1 MRLRGNIK
9 LIAGAA
15 ALVVLAAVIV
25 ILVVFF
31 MRSQEPEIP
40 GLVSASVEGDEPT
53 ILEND
58 SGAKI
63 VVPALESNEDI
74 TVSIRKVPPPVSHV
88 SIGEVFDFS
97 IVDEAGQD
105 VSLDQPVAITLPYS
119 LPEGR
124 EHSDVVVL
132 HWNETEGKWDPVEG
146 GDIDQAAQTITVQVS
161 HLSTFG
167 ISWLL
172 TFAEFLANSA
182 EALIGTTFGQH
193 YEQGNKHLLALKAS
207 GGTHKVNGEVSL
219 IIDVDDLLGITEE
232 GKAGYVTTWLN
243 VTAGLG
249 QISWSNTLPV
259 GIYFFVHDRSEGDDD
274 PRFKAK
280 FKSLSGSAT
289 IGGHVVGLEALTVT
303 NGKINPASGNY
314 QVCLTCTEDTL
325 GVSLSWADLTWNANK
340 AELRLRPDDSLFN
353 PLKGSLGPID
363 GSTEE
368 ISAEEFAS
376 EVIGSTFEV
385 IGDEI
390 RAIFDEPSAP
400 FTSYDQPSPELAID
414 WYGSLQNQIV
424 GHCGGENRY
433 GPSSRLCSDGDMIFP
448 SHTDSSG
455 SPVVETPLRLW
466 VKGDARET
474 RDYFVKL
481 VDISPGW
488 EIKVD
493 RDSNLWSTLVTLVLY
508 DDRAQFEARA
518 GAVHSIPFLAG
529 NTSFAPNPGVATF
542 KLVHVKGFADDKVLD
557 LYRVELWQGR
567 EVSDLS
573 VTATPNSIEA
583 TSGDSTTVVA
593 NVTNRGPN
601 SVNQVALHI
610 DVTDSENIL
619 FSSASTSG
627 GANPCR
633 TLYFGKLL
641 CELGA
646 LNPNQSAAVNLNF
659 SLSGSGSPIG
669 GDYVHLQVSS
679 PVYDPQS
686 SNNYLTS
693 TILISPSTTGP
704 TQPQPPP
711 PIVQPPLP
719 TDASDREA
727 LIALYDATRGEYWY
741 NNRNGNEVWDV
752 DEVNSDISSWHGV
765 TVNSA
770 GRVTGLD
777 LYSNSLRYDRDHRN
791 SLPPELGNLAY
802 LWSLVLSDNDLRG
815 RIPDAFGNLGNLV
828 ELDLNDNSLSGN
840 IPASLGNL
848 TSLEALDLSNN
859 NLSGEIPAG
868 LGSLP
873 RMDVV
878 YLGGNNLSG
887 CVPAEWRRVQGDP
900 DELGLPFCDV
910 ALNDLTI
917 SPGRLS
923 PEFEVS
929 ESSYTAEIPAYETTI
944 APANYQG
951 ASFQFLDAGGNVLT
965 DADSARPGHQ
975 VQLTAAT
982 TAVTILVT
990 SQDGRREGS
999 YTIGITRSPGGP
1011 GTPVINPATPG
1022 PATLALSWSAPSNS
1036 GTSPISSYS
1045 LRYRVAGPGG
1055 GAPAPWTVIQSV
1067 WNPSLGGLSYD
1078 LTGLQPSVRYELQMR
1093 AVNNSGPGPWSATV
1107 TGATASALPPGMPL
1121 NSTAAPA
1128 DQTGIRLSWG
1138 RPSSDGGSPITGYR
1152 IQSSEDGSTWATL
1165 VANARPGILTYSHT
1179 ALSAGSTWH
1188 YRVAAINSVGQGP
1201 WSNVATASTESPVT
1215 PQVPGPPINPA
1226 ATAEG
1231 STSIRLTW
1239 RPPASSGSSAVSR
1252 YQLEVSVDG
1261 VRWSPLAA
1269 VGPLTTSYTHTG
1281 LPQQSARRY
1290 RVAAANAAGL
1300 GEWSVVFSATT
1311 ESESIT
1317 TLPVEPPVSGSPE
1330 GDRIALVAF
1339 YNSTGGPNWVRNDS
1353 WLSGAPLSQWYGVT
1367 TDSGGRVTDLK
1378 LSEHQLSGRLPAE
1391 LGNLTGLRVLD
1402 LGNRSYSCPRDGC
1415 VPGSPSGNQLTGVL
1429 PAELGN
1435 LKQLEQIVLSANS
1448 MTGPIPQWLGN
1459 LPNLKRLDLAGNRF
1473 VGFLPQELGRLKNL
1487 EQLRLG
1493 NNFLEVGPIPDWIRG
1508 LNKLRSIDLASSDL
1522 RGPLPAWFGELTR
1535 LSNLDLT
1542 ANRLTGPIPP
1552 ELARLAEMRTL
1563 GLGGNEFTGP
1573 LPAFLGAFTKLQNLS
1588 VASNRLSGPIPK
1600 ELGNLTE
1607 LRFLFLANAQ
1617 LTGCVPAGLQDVE
1630 FNDFQSLNL
1639 PFCATSP
1646 TTAVPQPPSGGIVEG
1661 DRAALVAFYNA
1672 TGGPFWANKDNW
1684 LTNTPLNEWHGVTAD
1699 ANGRVTEVAL
1709 EDNGLTGSLPPN
1721 IGQLSELRDLV
1732 LRTEVEYPCQ
1742 WVAGP
1747 GYDCHPASSSPNRLS
1762 GALPSELGNLSML
1775 KVLDLQGNQFSG
1787 EIPAF
1792 LSRLGNLETL
1802 YLGENDFTGRIPPE
1816 LGNLS
1821 NLTRLYL
1828 GYNQLAGN
1836 IPPQLGNLPNLKE
1849 LLLWA
1854 SGLTGTLPR
1863 ELTRLS
1869 KLERLSVGGNRLTGE
1884 IPLWLGNLTSLR
1896 ELHIV
1901 SNQFSGNIPAEMG
1914 SWKSLRSLHLGWNQL
1929 TGPIPPEL
1937 DELPELEYLQLE
1949 ANQLSGCIPQGLRDV
1964 ADNDLD
1970 NLGLPYCN

>member
-1 MRLRGNIK
+1 M
-9 LIAGAA
+9 
-15 ALVVLAAVIV
+15 VVLAAVIV

-31 MRSQEPEIP
+31 TRSQEPEIP
-40 GLVSASVEGDEPT
+40 GLVSTSVESDEPT

-63 VVPALESNEDI
+63 VVPALESSEDI

-132 HWNETEGKWDPVEG
+132 HWNEAEGKWDPVEG

-172 TFAEFLANSA
+172 SFAEFLADSA

-193 YEQGNKHLLALKAS
+193 YEQGNKHLLALKAA

-289 IGGHVVGLEALTVT
+289 IGGHVVGLEVLTVT

-314 QVCLTCTEDTL
+314 QVCLTCTDNTQ
-325 GVSLSWADLTWNANK
+325 GVSLSWADLTWNASR
-340 AELRLRPDDSLFN
+340 AELRLRPDDSLFDT
-353 PLKGSLGPID
+353 LKGSLGPID

-385 IGDEI
+385 IGDQI

-400 FTSYDQPSPELAID
+400 FTSYDQPSPQAAID

-424 GHCGGENRY
+424 GHCGGENNF

-493 RDSNLWSTLVTLVLY
+493 RDSNLWSTLVTLLFY

-542 KLVHVKGFADDKVLD
+542 ELVHVKGFGDDEVLD

-573 VTATPNSIEA
+573 VTATPNSVEA
-583 TSGDSTTVVA
+583 TSGDSTTLVA

-646 LNPNQSAAVNLNF
+646 LNPNQSATVNLNF

-711 PIVQPPLP
+711 PIVQPPPP

-741 NNRNGNEVWDV
+741 NNSKGNEVWDV
-752 DEVNSDISSWHGV
+752 DDVNSDISSWHGV

-770 GRVTGLD
+770 GRVIGLD

-828 ELDLNDNSLSGN
+828 ELLLDDNSLSGN

-848 TSLEALDLSNN
+848 SNLESLDLSDN

-868 LGSLP
+868 LGNLP
-873 RMDVV
+873 KMDVV

-887 CVPAEWRRVQGDP
+887 CIPAEWRRIQGDL

-917 SPGRLS
+917 NPGRLS
-923 PEFEVS
+923 PEFEIS

-944 APANYQG
+944 APANYQS

-965 DADSARPGHQ
+965 DADAARPGHQ
-975 VQLTAAT
+975 VQLTTAT

-990 SQDGRREGS
+990 SRDGEEDAS
-999 YTIGITRSPGGP
+999 YTIEISRSPGSP
-1011 GTPVINPATPG
+1011 GAPVMNPATPM
-1022 PATLALSWSAPSNS
+1022 PSTLALSWSAPSNT

-1045 LRYRVAGPGG
+1045 LRYRVAEAGG
-1055 GAPAPWTVIQSV
+1055 GALTPWPVVQNA

-1107 TGATASALPPGMPL
+1107 TGATVSALPPGMPL
-1121 NSTAAPA
+1121 NSTAAA
-1128 DQTGIRLSWG
+1128 AGQTGIWLSWG

-1152 IQSSEDGSTWATL
+1152 IQASEDGSTWATL
-1165 VANARPGILTYSHT
+1165 VANAHPGILTYSHT

-1188 YRVAAINSVGQGP
+1188 YRVAAINSAGLGT

-1215 PQVPGPPINPA
+1215 PQAPGPPVNPA

-1239 RPPASSGSSAVSR
+1239 RPPASTGSSAVSG
-1252 YQLEVSVDG
+1252 YQLEVSENG

-1281 LPQQSARRY
+1281 LPPQSARRY

-1311 ESESIT
+1311 ESDSVT
-1317 TLPVEPPVSGSPE
+1317 TLPVGS
-1330 GDRIALVAF
+1330 
-1339 YNSTGGPNWVRNDS
+1339 S
-1353 WLSGAPLSQWYGVT
+1353 
-1367 TDSGGRVTDLK
+1367 
-1378 LSEHQLSGRLPAE
+1378 
-1391 LGNLTGLRVLD
+1391 
-1402 LGNRSYSCPRDGC
+1402 
-1415 VPGSPSGNQLTGVL
+1415 VPGSP
-1429 PAELGN
+1429 
-1435 LKQLEQIVLSANS
+1435 
-1448 MTGPIPQWLGN
+1448 
-1459 LPNLKRLDLAGNRF
+1459 
-1473 VGFLPQELGRLKNL
+1473 
-1487 EQLRLG
+1487 
-1493 NNFLEVGPIPDWIRG
+1493 
-1508 LNKLRSIDLASSDL
+1508 
-1522 RGPLPAWFGELTR
+1522 
-1535 LSNLDLT
+1535 
-1542 ANRLTGPIPP
+1542 
-1552 ELARLAEMRTL
+1552 
-1563 GLGGNEFTGP
+1563 
-1573 LPAFLGAFTKLQNLS
+1573 
-1588 VASNRLSGPIPK
+1588 
-1600 ELGNLTE
+1600 
-1607 LRFLFLANAQ
+1607 
-1617 LTGCVPAGLQDVE
+1617 
-1630 FNDFQSLNL
+1630 
-1639 PFCATSP
+1639 
-1646 TTAVPQPPSGGIVEG
+1646 EG
-1661 DRAALVAFYNA
+1661 DRAALVALYHA
-1672 TGGPFWANKDNW
+1672 TGGPNWAEKSGW
-1684 LTNTPLNEWHGVTAD
+1684 LTGAPLDEWRGVDTD
-1699 ANGRVTEVAL
+1699 SNGRVLRIQLVE
-1709 EDNGLTGSLPPN
+1709 NSL
-1721 IGQLSELRDLV
+1721 
-1732 LRTEVEYPCQ
+1732 
-1742 WVAGP
+1742 AGP
-1747 GYDCHPASSSPNRLS
+1747 
-1762 GALPSELGNLSML
+1762 LPGELGNLSAL
-1775 KVLDLQGNQFSG
+1775 RLLDLGNVLYSCTLERGCEATSPSANRLTGQIPGELGRLTNLEHLNLAINRLTGEMPSTLAGLVNLRLLELGVNQLTG
-1787 EIPAF
+1787 EIPPWLGNMVNLQSLHLAANDF
-1792 LSRLGNLETL
+1792 SGNVPVQLGNLSNLTNLQLGHNRLSGSIPASLGKLTGLEYLLLHDNQLVGDIPSEIRNLTNLKYLWLLNNRLTGPIPAWLGSFSNLEELLLSDNQLTGPIPMSLGNLSKVNRL
-1802 YLGENDFTGRIPPE
+1802 YLSGNQLSGCIPEAFRRLSEGHLDHPGLPFCGAVIVPDIASPGTDSHTLIALYNATDGPNWVFNTNWLSDAPLATWDGVRTDSGGSVTHLHFQNNGLTGRLPAELGLLTELQELSIADSRLAGSIPAE

-1821 NLTRLYL
+1821 NLKVLFLVET
-1828 GYNQLAGN
+1828 
-1836 IPPQLGNLPNLKE
+1836 
-1849 LLLWA
+1849 
-1854 SGLTGTLPR
+1854 
-1863 ELTRLS
+1863 
-1869 KLERLSVGGNRLTGE
+1869 
-1884 IPLWLGNLTSLR
+1884 
-1896 ELHIV
+1896 
-1901 SNQFSGNIPAEMG
+1901 
-1914 SWKSLRSLHLGWNQL
+1914 QL

-1937 DELPELEYLQLE
+1937 GNLNRLEYLELSSNRLSGSIPPELGNLRNLQGLVLAE
-1949 ANQLSGCIPQGLRDV
+1949 NQLTGPVPPQLGNLTKLEGLVLVENQLTGEVPPELGRLTKLEHLYLAGNRFTGCIPPGLPNV
-1964 ADNDLD
+1964 ANRDLD
-1970 NLGLPYCN
+1970 QLGLPDC

>member
-9 LIAGAA
+9 LIAGTAA
-15 ALVVLAAVIV
+15 VVVLAAVIV

-31 MRSQEPEIP
+31 TRSQEPEIP
-40 GLVSASVEGDEPT
+40 GLVSTSVESDGPT
-53 ILEND
+53 ILENN

-63 VVPALESNEDI
+63 VVPALESSGGL
-74 TVSIRKVPPPVSHV
+74 TVSIREVAPPVSHISV
-88 SIGEVFDFS
+88 GEVFDFS
-97 IVDEAGQD
+97 ITDEAGQD
-105 VSLDQPVAITLPYS
+105 VSLGQPVAITLPYS

-146 GDIDQAAQTITVQVS
+146 GDIDQAAQTITVPVS

-172 TFAEFLANSA
+172 SFAEFLSDSA
-182 EALIGTTFGQH
+182 EALIGATFEQH
-193 YEQGNKHLLALKAS
+193 YEQGNKHLLALKAG

-243 VTAGLG
+243 VTLGLG
-249 QISWSNTLPV
+249 QISWGNTLPV

-289 IGGHVVGLEALTVT
+289 IGGHVVGLEVLTVT

-314 QVCLTCTEDTL
+314 QVCLTCTDNTQ
-325 GVSLSWADLTWNANK
+325 GVNLSWADLTWNASR
-340 AELRLRPDDSLFN
+340 AELRLRPDDSLFDT
-353 PLKGSLGPID
+353 LKGSLGPID

-385 IGDEI
+385 IGDQI

-400 FTSYDQPSPELAID
+400 FTSYDQPSPQAAID

-493 RDSNLWSTLVTLVLY
+493 RDSNLWSTLVTLLLY

-542 KLVHVKGFADDKVLD
+542 KLVHVKGFGDDKVLD

-573 VTATPNSIEA
+573 VTATPNSVEA

-610 DVTDSENIL
+610 DVTDSENIH

-646 LNPNQSAAVNLNF
+646 LNPNQSATVNLNF

-686 SNNYLTS
+686 GNNYLTS

-711 PIVQPPLP
+711 PIVQPPPP

-727 LIALYDATRGEYWY
+727 LIALYDTTRGEIWY

-752 DEVNSDISSWHGV
+752 DDLNSHISSWHGV

-770 GRVTGLD
+770 GRVTELN

-791 SLPPELGNLAY
+791 SLPPEMGNLAY

-917 SPGRLS
+917 NPGRLS

-944 APANYQG
+944 TPANYQS

-965 DADSARPGHQ
+965 DADAARPGHQ
-975 VQLTAAT
+975 VQLMAAT

-990 SQDGRREGS
+990 SRDGRREGS
-999 YTIGITRSPGGP
+999 YTIEISRSPGAP
-1011 GTPVINPATPG
+1011 GAPVMNPATPM
-1022 PATLALSWSAPSNS
+1022 PSTLALSWSAPSNT

-1055 GAPAPWTVIQSV
+1055 GALTPWTVVQSI

-1107 TGATASALPPGMPL
+1107 TGATVSALPPGMPL
-1121 NSTAAPA
+1121 NSMAVPA
-1128 DQTGIRLSWG
+1128 GQTGIRLSWG
-1138 RPSSDGGSPITGYR
+1138 RPPSDGGSPITGYR
-1152 IQSSEDGSTWATL
+1152 IQASEDGSTWVTV
-1165 VANARPGILTYSHT
+1165 VANARPGTGILTYSHT
-1179 ALSAGSTWH
+1179 ALTAGSTWH

-1201 WSNVATASTESPVT
+1201 WSNVATASAPLPVT
-1215 PQVPGPPINPA
+1215 PRVPGPPVNPA
-1226 ATAEG
+1226 ATPEG
-1231 STSIRLTW
+1231 TTSIRLTW
-1239 RPPASSGSSAVSR
+1239 GPPASSGSGTITGYRV
-1252 YQLEVSVDG
+1252 EVSEDG
-1261 VRWSPLAA
+1261 VRWNPLSTL
-1269 VGPLTTSYTHTG
+1269 GPMTRSYNHTG
-1281 LPQQSARRY
+1281 LPSQSTRRY
-1290 RVAAANAAGL
+1290 RVAASNAAGL

-1311 ESESIT
+1311 DSDSIA
-1317 TLPVEPPVSGSPE
+1317 TLPVEPSGPGSPE
-1330 GDRIALVAF
+1330 GDRAALAAF
-1339 YNSTGGPNWVRNDS
+1339 YHATNGANWANSDN
-1353 WLSGAPLSQWYGVT
+1353 WLSDAPLDEWHGID
-1367 TDSGGRVTDLK
+1367 TDSDGRVLRI
-1378 LSEHQLSGRLPAE
+1378 QLVENSLAGPLPGE
-1391 LGNLTGLRVLD
+1391 LGDLSAVRQLDLRNVLYSCTVERGCEATSPTANRLTGQIPVE
-1402 LGNRSYSCPRDGC
+1402 LGRHTNLEHLNLAI
-1415 VPGSPSGNQLTGVL
+1415 NQLTGEIPSTLAGLVNL
-1429 PAELGN
+1429 RLLELGVNQLTGEIPPWLGNMVNLQGLHLAANDFSGNVPAQLGN
-1435 LKQLEQIVLSANS
+1435 LSNLTNLQLGHNRL
-1448 MTGPIPQWLGN
+1448 TGSIPTSLGKLTGLEYLLLQDN
-1459 LPNLKRLDLAGNRF
+1459 QLVGDIPSELRSLTNLKYLWLLD
-1473 VGFLPQELGRLKNL
+1473 
-1487 EQLRLG
+1487 
-1493 NNFLEVGPIPDWIRG
+1493 
-1508 LNKLRSIDLASSDL
+1508 
-1522 RGPLPAWFGELTR
+1522 
-1535 LSNLDLT
+1535 
-1542 ANRLTGPIPP
+1542 NRLTGPIPAWLGDFSNLE
-1552 ELARLAEMRTL
+1552 ELL
-1563 GLGGNEFTGP
+1563 
-1573 LPAFLGAFTKLQNLS
+1573 LS
-1588 VASNRLSGPIPK
+1588 DNRLTGSIPAS
-1600 ELGNLTE
+1600 LGNLSKANRLYLPWE
-1607 LRFLFLANAQ
+1607 QLSGCIPAALRRLSNDQ
-1617 LTGCVPAGLQDVE
+1617 LGHPG
-1630 FNDFQSLNL
+1630 L
-1639 PFCATSP
+1639 PFCGARIAPESGSPAT
-1646 TTAVPQPPSGGIVEG
+1646 
-1661 DRAALVAFYNA
+1661 DRNALVGLYNA
-1672 TGGPFWANKDNW
+1672 TNGANWANNDNW
-1684 LTNTPLNEWHGVTAD
+1684 LTDAPLNEWHGVATN
-1699 ANGRVTEVAL
+1699 ANGRVTAVVL
-1709 EDNGLTGSLPPN
+1709 GDNGLRGSLPPN

-1792 LSRLGNLETL
+1792 LSRLPNLETL

-1863 ELTRLS
+1863 ELARLS

-1901 SNQFSGNIPAEMG
+1901 SNQFTGNIPAEMG
-1914 SWKSLRSLHLGWNQL
+1914 SWKSLRSLYLGWNQL
-1929 TGPIPPEL
+1929 TGPIPKEL
-1937 DELPELEYLQLE
+1937 DELPALEYLQLE

-1964 ADNDLD
+1964 ANNDLD